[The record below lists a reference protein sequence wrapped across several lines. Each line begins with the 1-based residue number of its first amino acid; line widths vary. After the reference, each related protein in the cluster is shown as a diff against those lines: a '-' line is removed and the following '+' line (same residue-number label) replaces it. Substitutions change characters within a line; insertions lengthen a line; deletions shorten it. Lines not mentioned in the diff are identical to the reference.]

1 MVEGI
6 AEGRVL
12 LLKSIS
18 IVLFLIF
25 AAWDITM
32 EDNWLTLDFFFPL
45 QVDWG
50 TGKDINDTSSS
61 FSSGNDLP
69 WEEYSMFSSH
79 LSWVILFSLYSQIY
93 YGLMLFNVIP
103 I

>member
-1 MVEGI
+1 MRAHFLLLDEDFMVEGI

-32 EDNWLTLDFFFPL
+32 EDNWLTLDFY
-45 QVDWG
+45 V
-50 TGKDINDTSSS
+50 
-61 FSSGNDLP
+61 
-69 WEEYSMFSSH
+69 
-79 LSWVILFSLYSQIY
+79 SLCKLIAVQEKI
-93 YGLMLFNVIP
+93 
-103 I
+103 